1 MNKYIKALGTVPCG
15 TIKVLWT
22 KLFHGSSFSAPL
34 VCQVSPSSEITMNR
48 TANLHIGKQFRL
60 REGAKIRVRDGAT
73 CTIGQNTSININN
86 MIVCYDS
93 ISIGDNCQFSPNV
106 QVYDHDHDF
115 RDAGGL
121 NAMKYKTSPV
131 KIGNNV
137 WIGTNTVILRGTE
150 IGDNCVIGA
159 GSVIKGIFPAG
170 TVVVQKRLTEIR
182 GGGVLEISD

>member
-1 MNKYIKALGTVPCG
+1 MNKYIKALGNVPCG
-15 TIKVLWT
+15 AIKVLWT
-22 KLFHGSSFSAPL
+22 KLFHGASFTAPL
-34 VCQVSPSSEITMNR
+34 VCQVSPNSEITMNR
-48 TANLHIGKQFRL
+48 SARLHIGKKFRL

-73 CTIGQNTSININN
+73 CTIGNNTSININN
-86 MIVCYDS
+86 MIVCHES
-93 ISIGDNCQFSPNV
+93 IEIGDNCQFSPNV

-137 WIGTNTVILRGTE
+137 WIGANTIILRGTE

-159 GSVIKGIFPAG
+159 GSIIKGVFPSGA
-170 TVVVQKRLTEIR
+170 VIIQKRLTEIR
-182 GGGVLEISD
+182 GGGGLETSD